1 MSAPNRP
8 NIRPCPATTR
18 HAFTLI
24 EVLIATV
31 IIALGALGL
40 LALFAGAAAQQQASS
55 RTTLSSFITSA
66 AESGLVNRFGKFAT
80 DPNNA
85 ASSSALA
92 AVSDGVWRPLTMD
105 AARHTLLTPPGT
117 FSLVDA
123 SPETLFS
130 FPGPTTPD
138 SPGQPEE
145 HRFVAGNPTGIYGN
159 GNLRNFSFGDIE
171 PESLDITISISGLDS
186 MGTRINLGTLNY
198 SRVPGVSYD
207 SDEPERELYIYTRD
221 GSRTKDPRYTP
232 RFPGDPLPPEDPEL
246 EADYVIVDVSLRRN
260 QSDAIRPA
268 RIYALQI
275 PSLLSPGN
283 AESRRVESIV
293 TDEYEWRDEQ
303 LVTLRERIV
312 LRPDASSLTGTR
324 PDLAYSVLYK
334 RDAST
339 GSASA
344 AIIVYQLTAASSRAE
359 YLPREQAGDVDANRA
374 PIRRTT
380 ITLGEN
386 VTTRQQFIRTQ
397 NPPDAWITS
406 AGQIVVFEGDPAT
419 NTPGA
424 DGVYRVIRQ
433 EVRDGTYIGYLDR
446 APRFRNRAVVSTAA
460 AQSGQ
465 TVQARVFGIAE
476 SVTSRSDS
484 SVWTL
489 RPVEARV
496 FQVPISQ

>member
-1 MSAPNRP
+1 
-8 NIRPCPATTR
+8 
-18 HAFTLI
+18 
-24 EVLIATV
+24 
-31 IIALGALGL
+31 
-40 LALFAGAAAQQQASS
+40 
-55 RTTLSSFITSA
+55 
-66 AESGLVNRFGKFAT
+66 
-80 DPNNA
+80 
-85 ASSSALA
+85 
-92 AVSDGVWRPLTMD
+92 
-105 AARHTLLTPPGT
+105 
-117 FSLVDA
+117 
-123 SPETLFS
+123 
-130 FPGPTTPD
+130 
-138 SPGQPEE
+138 
-145 HRFVAGNPTGIYGN
+145 
-159 GNLRNFSFGDIE
+159 
-171 PESLDITISISGLDS
+171 
-186 MGTRINLGTLNY
+186 
-198 SRVPGVSYD
+198 
-207 SDEPERELYIYTRD
+207 
-221 GSRTKDPRYTP
+221 
-232 RFPGDPLPPEDPEL
+232 
-246 EADYVIVDVSLRRN
+246 VIVDVSLRRN

-268 RIYALQI
+268 RIYAMSI
-275 PSLLSPGN
+275 ASLLSPGN
-283 AESRRVESIV
+283 SESRRIESIR
-293 TDEYEWRDEQ
+293 TNKYKWRDEQ
-303 LVTLRERIV
+303 LVTLRDRIV

-386 VTTRQQFIRTQ
+386 VTTRQQLIRTQ

-419 NTPGA
+419 NAPGA